1 MPGLE
6 EKLTGRETPL
16 GGKGGIYSSPE
27 MGYEGEE
34 GVLNVRKNGFQSGAV
49 SSMMKKKGR
58 GNSDRLRPVGS
69 LVLYHL

>member
-1 MPGLE
+1 MGKE
-6 EKLTGRETPL
+6 ESIAAWRWDMR
-16 GGKGGIYSSPE
+16 GKSQ
-27 MGYEGEE
+27 

-49 SSMMKKKGR
+49 SSMMKRKGR